1 MIKNDKLSKVIADQI
16 KLLGNI
22 NNVEITGGAD
32 DDALANLVVEI
43 INALAPPPTAS
54 TAPNAP
60 TKVYERTKTELT
72 EKEKTHEQLM
82 NNTINE
88 ILDIIEEITGVCNC
102 SKSSA
107 LSLTA
112 LSGSA
117 KGLLSGAAGF
127 ASMFAAKKPE
137 ENSGEYEEDC
147 KDGAVIVEADD
158 SGEKKECVK
167 LGDKKDAAAEAA
179 GAL

>member
-32 DDALANLVVEI
+32 DDALASLVVEI
-43 INALAPPPTAS
+43 INALAPPPTA
-54 TAPNAP
+54 PNAP
-60 TKVYERTKTELT
+60 NKVYERTKTELT

-102 SKSSA
+102 SKSSG

-147 KDGAVIVEADD
+147 KDGAVKIEADD
-158 SGEKKECVK
+158 SGKETECVK
-167 LGDKKDAAAEAA
+167 LGDKENKDAAA

>member
-1 MIKNDKLSKVIADQI
+1 MNDKLSKVIAEQI

-22 NNVEITGGAD
+22 NNVEITGGAN
-32 DDALANLVVEI
+32 DDALASLVVEI
-43 INALAPPPTAS
+43 INTMAPPPTS
-54 TAPNAP
+54 QP
-60 TKVYERTKTELT
+60 KVYERTKTELI

-102 SKSSA
+102 SKGSG

-117 KGLLSGAAGF
+117 KGLLSSAAGF

-147 KDGAVIVEADD
+147 KNNAVIVEADD
-158 SGEKKECVK
+158 SGEKKECVE
-167 LGDKKDAAAEAA
+167 LGDKKDAAEEAA
-179 GAL
+179 L